1 MRSFSTRR
9 MQRRL
14 LISHDLASV
23 FCWVSQMTSRFVRQW
38 RGLLFLALFAAP
50 GAVPSAFA
58 HGGEIE
64 VGGGARG
71 PVQLSAAQQQA
82 IALQLASAGLRP
94 LSVELNLN
102 GELQVLA
109 NRQADVSLRISG
121 QVKALYAGL
130 GETVR
135 AGQRL
140 VRVQSRL
147 VGDPPPSVTINAPM
161 SGVIDARNA
170 ALGQAVEPNT
180 VLFHISD
187 RSQLA
192 VVARVYEEDIGKI
205 KLGQEARVRVLSYPK
220 QTFAGKVILIDPNLD
235 PLNRTVKVWIQIAN
249 PQGLLKPGMFA
260 RAGVVLRHSEAAL
273 TIPNSAVIEANG
285 EKFVFVRNGKKFD
298 RVEISLGAKDGEYS
312 EITDGLVPGDEVV
325 TQGNRQIYT
334 MWLTGGQLQGDND

>member
-1 MRSFSTRR
+1 MRSFFKRHMSSHLI
-9 MQRRL
+9 RRL
-14 LISHDLASV
+14 RS
-23 FCWVSQMTSRFVRQW
+23 
-38 RGLLFLALFAAP
+38 LLFLALFTAP
-50 GAVPSAFA
+50 GALPSAFA

-71 PVQLSAAQQQA
+71 PVQLSAAQQKA
-82 IALQLASAGLRP
+82 IALQLASASLRP
-94 LSVELNLN
+94 LSAELNLN
-102 GELQVLA
+102 GEVQLLP

-121 QVKALYAGL
+121 QVKALYANL

-140 VRVQSRL
+140 ALVQSRL
-147 VGDPPPSVTINAPM
+147 VGDPPPSVTISAPM

-170 ALGQAVEPNT
+170 VVGQAVEPNT

-205 KLGQEARVRVLSYPK
+205 KTGQETRVRVLSDPK
-220 QTFAGKVILIDPNLD
+220 QVFTGKITLIDPNLD
-235 PLNRTVKVWIQIAN
+235 PLNRTVKVWIQLAN
-249 PQGLLKPGMFA
+249 PQGLLKPNMFA
-260 RAGVVLRHSEAAL
+260 RASVVLRRNGAAL

-285 EKFVFVRNGKKFD
+285 EKFVFVRDGKKYK
-298 RVEISLGAKDGEYS
+298 RVEISIVAKDDTYS
-312 EITDGLVPGDEVV
+312 EIADGLVPGDEVV

-334 MWLTGGQLQGDND
+334 MWLTGGQMKAGDD